1 MLSAKQVFPFTYKP
15 NEPKLTNGLYFPIG
29 TPSFFD
35 PYDVSHRD
43 ILTIQIQRYP
53 LSGCWVIPHL
63 LPYFHRNHTAVDA
76 PRDHKMEDSSRTR
89 PLPYS
94 LAGYREKVL
103 NNSYIITLKDDHF
116 NLSDVAGEVL

>member
-76 PRDHKMEDSSRTR
+76 PRDHKMEAPLALAPSRILWLGTGKR
-89 PLPYS
+89 YS
-94 LAGYREKVL
+94 TTH
-103 NNSYIITLKDDHF
+103 TLSH
-116 NLSDVAGEVL
+116 